1 MLTTVKKIY
10 DFIDT
15 VAPFQSAMD
24 FDNCGI
30 LAGDANT
37 QVKTAL
43 VALDI
48 TKDVVEEAVQKKAQL
63 IISHHPVIFQP
74 LRSLAFDS
82 PAGLLAQNH
91 IAAICAH
98 TNLDLSPRGVNVCLA
113 QALGLAN
120 QKLIDGECMV
130 TGTLSPPL
138 TAYAFAMHVKTA
150 LSCTGVRFTA
160 IQKQVK
166 TKSDRSHVVL

>member
-63 IISHHPVIFQP
+63 IISPCVRLHLTALQACWRRIISP
-74 LRSLAFDS
+74 LF
-82 PAGLLAQNH
+82 
-91 IAAICAH
+91 AH
-98 TNLDLSPRGVNVCLA
+98 T
-113 QALGLAN
+113 Q
-120 QKLIDGECMV
+120 
-130 TGTLSPPL
+130 TWTFPP
-138 TAYAFAMHVKTA
+138 AA
-150 LSCTGVRFTA
+150 
-160 IQKQVK
+160 
-166 TKSDRSHVVL
+166 